1 MRKMAYGRRGRARAG
16 EVSWTV
22 IGVAYGLGVIIA
34 ILMWASIHNG
44 AGSAMGQA
52 FQQVEES
59 MAVEKGEV
67 KRQAVEKG
75 EVKGQAVEK
84 VGGEAK
90 AEGEGEGSALEKGE
104 AQSRERTGSGADG
117 TGGNSGAGGAGGAFV
132 LDRKGQEGRRGALP
146 SISVFLMKE
155 GKVETVPLETY
166 VEGVVAA
173 EMPLMFRPAAL
184 EAQAVA
190 ARTYAIRRLWLGEH
204 AGTDAKKADV
214 TDTQE
219 HQAYLSLTEMK
230 RLKEDDR
237 EGWEKVRDAVAATKG
252 RILVY
257 EGEPIEALFFSTSNG
272 YTENSE
278 DVFSVRRPYLRSVES
293 PWDQAISDRAK
304 QTVEMELT
312 EFYELLGVKTAPA
325 AGGALSTDL
334 IRVLERTAG
343 RRVKTLLA
351 GDKRLKG
358 TEVRQLLGLRSAS
371 FEWKAERGM
380 AVLTVYGYGHG
391 VGMSQWGAEG
401 MARAGDDASHILAH
415 YYKGAKLASF

>member
-1 MRKMAYGRRGRARAG
+1 
-16 EVSWTV
+16 
-22 IGVAYGLGVIIA
+22 
-34 ILMWASIHNG
+34 
-44 AGSAMGQA
+44 MGQA

-59 MAVEKGEV
+59 
-67 KRQAVEKG
+67 RAVEKG

-84 VGGEAK
+84 VGGEAE
-90 AEGEGEGSALEKGE
+90 AEGSVVENGE
-104 AQSRERTGSGADG
+104 AQSQEKGGSAAGGSDG
-117 TGGNSGAGGAGGAFV
+117 TAETGGVGKAGGALV
-132 LDRKGQEGRRGALP
+132 LDRKGEEGRREALP
-146 SISVFLMKE
+146 SISVFLTEE

-190 ARTYAIRRLWLGEH
+190 ARTYAIRRLWLGERVERG
-204 AGTDAKKADV
+204 AEEADV

-293 PWDQAISDRAK
+293 PWDQEISDRAK

>member
-16 EVSWTV
+16 DVSWTV

-34 ILMWASIHNG
+34 ILMWASIHSG

-59 MAVEKGEV
+59 
-67 KRQAVEKG
+67 RAVEKG

-84 VGGEAK
+84 VGGEAEAEAK
-90 AEGEGEGSALEKGE
+90 AEGEGEGDGSALEKGE

-132 LDRKGQEGRRGALP
+132 LDRKGEEGRREVLP
-146 SISVFLMKE
+146 SISVFLTKE

-173 EMPLMFRPAAL
+173 EMPLMFRSAAL

-204 AGTDAKKADV
+204 AGSDAKKADV

-278 DVFSVRRPYLRSVES
+278 DVFSVSRPYLRSVES

-325 AGGALSTDL
+325 AGGAISADL

>member
-1 MRKMAYGRRGRARAG
+1 MRKMAYGRRGRAREG

-34 ILMWASIHNG
+34 ILMWASIHSG

-59 MAVEKGEV
+59 
-67 KRQAVEKG
+67 RAVEKG

-90 AEGEGEGSALEKGE
+90 AEGEGEGEGSALEKGE

-132 LDRKGQEGRRGALP
+132 LDRKGEKGRRGALP
-146 SISVFLMKE
+146 SISVFLTEE

-204 AGTDAKKADV
+204 AGSDAKKADV

-278 DVFSVRRPYLRSVES
+278 DVFSVSRPYLRSVES

>member
-1 MRKMAYGRRGRARAG
+1 VRKMAYGRRGRARAG
-16 EVSWTV
+16 DVSWTV

-34 ILMWASIHNG
+34 ILMWASIHSG

-59 MAVEKGEV
+59 
-67 KRQAVEKG
+67 RAVEKG

-84 VGGEAK
+84 VGGEAEAEAK
-90 AEGEGEGSALEKGE
+90 AEGEGEGDGSALEKGE

-132 LDRKGQEGRRGALP
+132 LDRKGEEGRREVLP
-146 SISVFLMKE
+146 SISVFLTKE

-173 EMPLMFRPAAL
+173 EMPLMFRSAAL

-204 AGTDAKKADV
+204 AGSDAKKADV

-278 DVFSVRRPYLRSVES
+278 DVFSVSRPYLRSVES

-325 AGGALSTDL
+325 AGGAISADL